1 MHDNEYRRKY
11 LNLRILKSIQ
21 EYLASDGQNA
31 SAVYPIK
38 VPDELLYQTTKVE
51 GAERA
56 DKLVHRIFRMGLNQ
70 WSDKL
75 YKEEFGSQKELEEF
89 IQLVKKHNQE

>member
-1 MHDNEYRRKY
+1 MRDEEFRRKY
-11 LNLRILKSIQ
+11 SNLRILKSIQ
-21 EYLASDGQNA
+21 EYLALDGKNV

-38 VPDELLYQTTKVE
+38 VPDELLYQTIKIE

-56 DKLVHRIFRMGLNQ
+56 DKLIHRIFRMGLDL
-70 WSDKL
+70 WSDNL

-89 IQLVKKHNQE
+89 IQRVKEHNRK

>member
-1 MHDNEYRRKY
+1 MHDEEYKRKY

-21 EYLASDGQNA
+21 EYLASGGQNA
-31 SAVYPIK
+31 SAVYPIR

-56 DKLVHRIFRMGLNQ
+56 DKLIHRIFRMGLNL
-70 WSDKL
+70 WSDNL

-89 IQLVKKHNQE
+89 IQLVKKHNRE